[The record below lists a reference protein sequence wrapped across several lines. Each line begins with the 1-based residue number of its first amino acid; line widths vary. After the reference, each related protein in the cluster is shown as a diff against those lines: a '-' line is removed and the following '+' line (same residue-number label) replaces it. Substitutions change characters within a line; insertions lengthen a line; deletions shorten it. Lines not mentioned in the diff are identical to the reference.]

1 MRDDLVTTEEAL
13 KQQRPGAMIYGR
25 FWTELHGWET
35 GFMFREDSRQIA
47 RLGKHPKI
55 HLRAT
60 LMQQGAVFPII
71 ILVKTPLGLS
81 ECYFNY
87 HAPGDHDDYIH
98 DWLKQAHL
106 SFLFFTH
113 RGRERH
119 IIVKDNPMREL
130 LREALPVLQAAAP
143 WTMAEFDEAKA
154 AITKRFTLKA
164 LWGAIAEQ

>member
-1 MRDDLVTTEEAL
+1 MRDDPVTTEEFM
-13 KQQRPGAMIYGR
+13 KQQKPGAMLYSR

-35 GFMFREDSRQIA
+35 GIMFREDARQIA
-47 RLGKHPKI
+47 RLGKHPQI

-60 LMQQGAVFPII
+60 LMQQEAVFPII

-81 ECYFNY
+81 ECFFNY
-87 HAPGDHDDYIH
+87 HSPSGSDDYVT

-119 IIVKDNPMREL
+119 IIVKYNPLRDL
-130 LREALPVLQAAAP
+130 LREALPVLRAATP

-154 AITKRFTLKA
+154 AIHQRITLKG